1 MTQIPPKQVR
11 GLEEALQE
19 LAELKEKVTKLEE
32 QAKNFVTRDELSQL
46 IVRFTETYQRTM
58 QTTMEQATAKQ

>member
-1 MTQIPPKQVR
+1 MTQLSPKQIR

-19 LAELKEKVTKLEE
+19 LDELKAKVTKLEE

-46 IVRFTETYQRTM
+46 IKSATETYQHTAQAAKER
-58 QTTMEQATAKQ
+58 ATAKQ